1 MRFIHFTQP
10 DARSSSPARFGGRLG
25 LSGIENELDWLFGAA
40 LTGNSRQTRDA
51 QFPVDVYEDKQNT
64 YVRAELPGTTHEA
77 INVEIIDGSLSIKAS
92 RQAKTGEGESTV
104 PLSRLV
110 SVSDEV
116 QADKVSA
123 LYENGILTVT
133 LPRREEV
140 KPRKIN
146 VSVN

>member
-10 DARSSSPARFGGRLG
+10 DARSSSVARFGGRLG
-25 LSGIENELDWLFGAA
+25 LPGVENELGWLFGAA
-40 LTGNSRQTRDA
+40 LTGNSRQTHDA
-51 QFPVDVYEDKQNT
+51 QFPVDAYEDKQNL
-64 YVRAELPGTTHEA
+64 YVRAELPGTTREA
-77 INVEIIDGSLSIKAS
+77 INVEIVDGSLSIKAT
-92 RQAKTGEGESTV
+92 RQAKPGEGDGTQT
-104 PLSRLV
+104 LSRV
-110 SVSDEV
+110 VEVSDEV

-123 LYENGILTVT
+123 VYENGILTVT